1 MPPLAFVDAAK
12 IKIPL
17 QAHWATQDE
26 FFKIADVDALEARL
40 TEAGV
45 AEDFVLACGA
55 TYCVQ
60 LGGSLLLDAAG
71 EACVR
76 TCLRGLP
83 GLPARVAAPQAA

>member
-1 MPPLAFVDAAK
+1 MQDQITIVTQGRLTRLDLSAGARLEV
-12 IKIPL
+12 L
-17 QAHWATQDE
+17 QGEVW
-26 FFKIADVDALEARL
+26 L

-45 AEDFVLACGA
+45 AEDFVLASGA
-55 TYCVQ
+55 RYCVQ

-76 TCLRGLP
+76 TCLRDLS